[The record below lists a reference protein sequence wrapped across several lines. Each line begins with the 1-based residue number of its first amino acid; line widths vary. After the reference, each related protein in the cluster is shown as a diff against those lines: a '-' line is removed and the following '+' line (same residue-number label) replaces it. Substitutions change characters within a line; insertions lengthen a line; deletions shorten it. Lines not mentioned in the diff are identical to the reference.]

1 MAPRTRRM
9 SMSQVGF
16 APAAVSGGQ
25 LSRKEYEERRDAA
38 TASELAKLQTSPE
51 FKQWES
57 GKRRRGIQ
65 KLLSWQSL
73 FSITVL
79 LLLGC
84 AGFFLVQDAP
94 TGLSLGGGHLPADV
108 TKPLDSGTTQQDTAS
123 VSTAAQEPTT
133 MQMTAQAALAEQRGK
148 QVERLT
154 AEVVRLKTE
163 GEAQTRAQAQLKQ
176 DLARKE
182 EQLRTTMA
190 ERDAD
195 RARARTEA
203 QQLKDAAEKAATAGS
218 AKEEQLRRELKSLAA
233 RLERAQEI
241 NPPPSVVSASTL
253 AIIFLALLA
262 TSALAFWFSAAKSAR
277 DQVSE
282 LEELRLQAEEQERR
296 HREEKS
302 MIGRLQNELVAANA
316 ERSRQDHEL
325 AAVKRQLAY
334 AQTQVTMLN
343 SKVDER
349 DSRLSAQKDCFD
361 ELDRNYMETKAEKD
375 GLDAEKKRLVVK
387 LIELEDRNRKLE
399 ADAAAAALES
409 AASPSTSTPQR
420 QPGPPSKAKG
430 IDKENAGSSHVN
442 AKRAL
447 KVPVDVVLAENSAFR
462 QQLEAYKRR
471 EEELTMEV
479 AAHEAAEEELKRQ
492 ISEVHVAL
500 TSQQSQDAAT
510 SHQLALEI
518 NQLEQQLQDVIK
530 AGKQLEEDWRL
541 EIAEMQDKL
550 EVEIASRTELLN
562 QAAMDKTIMEQSLA
576 DIMAKAQSLQEQRD
590 MLLVQLSLAEE
601 EKAATAHAAALAD
614 AEAQWHDKMSRM
626 LEEELRSEERHG
638 RMVEGDFRDACDQVH
653 ALLLR
658 LTQRLRY
665 EDAEVEV
672 DRRQSQVEELQ
683 RVRLQLEGQVED
695 LAAKLKDVDA
705 ENGQL
710 KAEVANLRS
719 QCNELEEQLLVKV
732 SELTEAVKM
741 KEHLSGLLE
750 GNTSTVA
757 RLQRDNENLEG
768 QVDQLTISLVDAT
781 SKKTEADKR
790 LRQYQQDL
798 DEMELLM
805 ARADEERRALE
816 REVKHMRST
825 ASEATSQLML
835 AEEMARDLGEPSPD
849 IEDGEVQSLVQGNPV
864 QTPIS
869 AALSLMQKM
878 DGVARLLGGSETPW
892 YTSPASKASCCSSA
906 RTSPALKSA
915 HLSQGGTVR
924 MINFMGRAA
933 GKLGTL
939 SRGMAAVEEEGSRRS
954 EASREP
960 LVLPS
965 SSEISPRATPGSAF
979 SKAAARMESEVAL
992 TRTLKAELQREDA
1005 KSDRMQQHLS
1015 KAAASGVQMEG
1026 ASLKADRLQ
1035 LLRSKMHEAFREALA
1050 RDTAMQRAAMQAS
1063 AAEEAAAAAD
1073 AEYAEGQQEVEA
1085 LMEERARVET
1095 AAAEVSAAVEAAN
1108 LQLADALQLK
1118 QAAEAALEEF
1128 EAKGLGAFGGGNDSA
1143 VVWRDR
1149 VDAQDAYAA
1158 AAQAKAAALQR
1169 KEEAMAAKRTVLAR
1183 LEAAIRALATTEDG
1197 SAAAAESAR
1206 VAAADL
1212 DDHVEAT
1219 IEAQRAFQKVRK
1231 ALAEDVGE
1239 LAQQMGVEVRL
1250 TEAPSSRP
1258 ASGASSTGSAA
1269 SAASKPGLSIP
1280 DDGSAAPA
1288 SVLQTPQAQIVR
1300 GVSDRH
1306 ARNAERQAA
1315 QVDGG
1320 SMRHAGEEQA
1330 GAAGDEGQESERR
1343 TFGQPAR
1350 LQQHV
1355 KQPAVA
1361 SVMADASASQIT
1373 APGFPSAA
1381 TMQETSDPKD
1391 AAVQERDSPGSVE
1404 NQAKRANT
1412 RTTPPSREGLSG
1424 LLRGFAFKPAIQ
1436 NSHSASVP
1444 TINSLK
1450 TGVSNTS
1457 LRDGDSRKT
1466 GRGRR
1471 NNLGPVQDKN
1481 ALVLMDNQWS
1491 GTLLD

>member
-1 MAPRTRRM
+1 M
-9 SMSQVGF
+9 SLSQVGF

-25 LSRKEYEERRDAA
+25 LSRKDYEERRDAA
-38 TASELAKLQTSPE
+38 TAFELAKLQTSPE

-57 GKRRRGIQ
+57 GKRRRGVQ
-65 KLLSWQSL
+65 KVLSWQSL
-73 FSITVL
+73 LSVTVL
-79 LLLGC
+79 LLLGS
-84 AGFFLVQDAP
+84 GGYFLVQNAP
-94 TGLSLGGGHLPADV
+94 AGLSLGGGRLPADV
-108 TKPLDSGTTQQDTAS
+108 TKLIDSGTTQKDTAS
-123 VSTAAQEPTT
+123 VKTPTQEPTT
-133 MQMTAQAALAEQRGK
+133 MQMTEQAALADQRGK

-163 GEAQTRAQAQLKQ
+163 GEAQLGARAQLKQ
-176 DLARKE
+176 EVAQKE
-182 EQLRTTMA
+182 EQLRSMMA
-190 ERDAD
+190 ERDAE
-195 RARARTEA
+195 RAKARAEA
-203 QQLKDAAEKAATAGS
+203 QQLKDAVEKAAAAGN

-277 DQVSE
+277 DQVLE

-334 AQTQVTMLN
+334 AQTQVTMLG
-343 SKVDER
+343 SKVEER

-375 GLDAEKKRLVVK
+375 GLDMEKKCLEVK
-387 LIELEDRNRKLE
+387 LGELEDRNRKLE

-409 AASPSTSTPQR
+409 AAGPSTSTPQR
-420 QPGPPSKAKG
+420 QPPSKSWG
-430 IDKENAGSSHVN
+430 TDKENAGSSHIN

-447 KVPVDVVLAENSAFR
+447 KAPVDVVLAENSAFR

-471 EEELTMEV
+471 EEELTKEV
-479 AAHEAAEEELKRQ
+479 AAHEAAEEELKKQ
-492 ISEVHVAL
+492 ISELHVAL
-500 TSQQSQDAAT
+500 SSQQSQDAAA
-510 SHQLALEI
+510 SQQLALEI
-518 NQLEQQLQDVIK
+518 TQLEQQLQDVIK
-530 AGKQLEEDWRL
+530 AGQRLEEDWSL
-541 EIAEMQDKL
+541 EVAEMQDKL
-550 EVEIASRTELLN
+550 EIEIASRTDLLN

-576 DIMAKAQSLQEQRD
+576 DIVAKAQSLQEQRD

-601 EKAATAHAAALAD
+601 EKAAAAHAAAIAD
-614 AEAQWHDKMSRM
+614 AEAQWHDKMCRM

-705 ENGQL
+705 ENGRL
-710 KAEVANLRS
+710 KVEVASLKR
-719 QCNELEEQLLVKV
+719 QCNDLEQQLLVKV

-781 SKKTEADKR
+781 SKKTVADKR

-835 AEEMARDLGEPSPD
+835 AEEMARDLGDPSSD
-849 IEDGEVQSLVQGNPV
+849 VEDGEVQSQAQGNPV

-892 YTSPASKASCCSSA
+892 YTSPASKASCSSSA

-939 SRGMAAVEEEGSRRS
+939 SRGRAGVEEEGSQRS
-954 EASREP
+954 GTSREP

-979 SKAAARMESEVAL
+979 SKAAARMDSEVAL

-1015 KAAASGVQMEG
+1015 KAAASGVQAEG

-1050 RDTAMQRAAMQAS
+1050 RETAMQRAALQAS
-1063 AAEEAAAAAD
+1063 AAEEAAAGAD
-1073 AEYAEGQQEVEA
+1073 AEYAEGQHEVEV
-1085 LMEERARVET
+1085 LMEERRRVET

-1108 LQLADALQLK
+1108 VQLADALQLK

-1183 LEAAIRALATTEDG
+1183 LEAAIRSLAAAEDS
-1197 SAAAAESAR
+1197 SAAATESAR

-1219 IEAQRAFQKVRK
+1219 IEAQRAFQKARK
-1231 ALAEDVGE
+1231 ALAEGVGE
-1239 LAQQMGVEVRL
+1239 LAQQMGVEIRP
-1250 TEAPSSRP
+1250 TEAPGSRP

-1269 SAASKPGLSIP
+1269 SAASKPRLSIP
-1280 DDGSAAPA
+1280 DGSA
-1288 SVLQTPQAQIVR
+1288 LHTPQAQVVR

-1306 ARNAERQAA
+1306 APNAERQAA
-1315 QVDGG
+1315 QT
-1320 SMRHAGEEQA
+1320 SMRPAGDEQA
-1330 GAAGDEGQESERR
+1330 VAAGDEGQESEQRR
-1343 TFGQPAR
+1343 SFGQPAR
-1350 LQQHV
+1350 LQQHA

-1361 SVMADASASQIT
+1361 SVMANASASQIA
-1373 APGFPSAA
+1373 APGFPSAVA
-1381 TMQETSDPKD
+1381 TQDASDPKD
-1391 AAVQERDSPGSVE
+1391 AAVQEKDSPGSVE

-1424 LLRGFAFKPAIQ
+1424 LLRGFAFKPAMQ

-1450 TGVSNTS
+1450 TGVSSTS
-1457 LRDGDSRKT
+1457 LRGGDSGKSA
-1466 GRGRR
+1466 RGRR
-1471 NNLGPVQDKN
+1471 NNLGPVQDRN
-1481 ALVLMDNQWS
+1481 ALVLMDNGWS
-1491 GTLLD
+1491 GALLD